1 MICRRSESLGIHDAS
16 TPHDTH
22 CGLGIVFLKSN
33 MSRNADNTILEE
45 GRMETEDAVHA
56 EHVADKR
63 IKAETLR

>member
-1 MICRRSESLGIHDAS
+1 M
-16 TPHDTH
+16 P
-22 CGLGIVFLKSN
+22 
-33 MSRNADNTILEE
+33 RNAEDTILEE